1 MNRSQSNKPEGLCV
15 LERVNSEGAPSR
27 ILAAVRSAVASGRL
41 EEAAGLLDDRAM
53 RAVWAMVEQNPGRA
67 DLVCDLA
74 MILLKIGRKSEVEE
88 CCKKLLDS
96 APSAAVYNKLGCL
109 CQCMGRMS
117 EALKY
122 QQKAVEARPDRP
134 ELWANLARVL
144 METRDMQEGIEL
156 LKKAIEK
163 MPDNAPAHSN
173 FLLRLH
179 QMPELD
185 PHKLFE
191 EHKRWGRVHAPASLA
206 RTNHQNIPDP
216 DRRLRVG
223 YVSPDFRRHS
233 VAYFFESLLDG
244 HDRQDVEVYGYG
256 NVEFPDQLTERLM
269 GKFDNYRNLCD
280 LSDEAAAESVAQDRI
295 DILVD
300 LAGHSADNRLLVL
313 ARKPAPVQVTYLG
326 YPGTTGMEAV
336 DYRLTDV
343 RADPPELQQ
352 FYTEELVFLPDGFLC
367 YRPPDFA
374 PLVAPLPADQ
384 VGYITF
390 GSFNN
395 NCKINPVVTRLWAEV
410 LKANVNSRL
419 LLKLKGGD
427 EPLIRDRYLGEFEK
441 AGLSRARVEVCGWK
455 SPAEHLQTYG
465 RVDIALDTYPY
476 NGTTTTCE
484 ALWMG
489 VPTVSLVGKCHA
501 SRVGLSILTCLGL
514 EFFAASSPKEYV
526 ARATALAANR
536 PALAQIRSSMR
547 ARIATSGLCY
557 AKGFADQVETAYRQ
571 MWRRWCQARSHNLTP
586 ELTRSGGLARPS
598 IGGQVEQQV

>member
-1 MNRSQSNKPEGLCV
+1 MNRSQSNKPEGLSV

-27 ILAAVRSAVASGRL
+27 ILAAARSAVASGRL

-53 RAVWAMVEQNPGRA
+53 RAVWAMVDQNPGGA

-74 MILLKIGRKSEVEE
+74 MILLKIGRESKVEE
-88 CCKKLLDS
+88 CCRKLLDS
-96 APSAAVYNKLGCL
+96 APSAAVYNRLGCL

-144 METRDMQEGIEL
+144 IETGSTQQGIEL
-156 LKKAIEK
+156 LKRAIEK
-163 MPDNAPAHSN
+163 MPDNAQAHSN

-185 PHKLFE
+185 PGMLFE

-206 RTNHQNIPDP
+206 GTTHQNTPDP
-216 DRRLRVG
+216 DRRLRIG

-256 NVEFPDQLTERLM
+256 NVEFPDQVTERLM
-269 GKFDNYRNLCD
+269 EKFDNYRNLCD
-280 LSDEAAAESVAQDRI
+280 LSDEAAAELIAQDRI
-295 DILVD
+295 DILID

-313 ARKPAPVQVTYLG
+313 ACKPAPIQVTYLG

-374 PLVAPLPADQ
+374 PLTAPLPADH
-384 VGYITF
+384 VGHITF

-395 NCKINPVVTRLWAEV
+395 NCKMNSVITKLWAEV

-427 EPLIRDRYLGEFEK
+427 EPLIRDRYLREFEK
-441 AGLSRARVEVCGWK
+441 AGLSRATVEVCGWK

-465 RVDIALDTYPY
+465 RMDIALDTYPY

-501 SRVGLSILTCLGL
+501 SRVGLSILACLGL

-547 ARIATSGLCY
+547 ARIAASGLCH

-586 ELTRSGGLARPS
+586 KLARR
-598 IGGQVEQQV
+598 GGQVEQQV

>member
-1 MNRSQSNKPEGLCV
+1 
-15 LERVNSEGAPSR
+15 
-27 ILAAVRSAVASGRL
+27 
-41 EEAAGLLDDRAM
+41 
-53 RAVWAMVEQNPGRA
+53 
-67 DLVCDLA
+67 
-74 MILLKIGRKSEVEE
+74 
-88 CCKKLLDS
+88 
-96 APSAAVYNKLGCL
+96 
-109 CQCMGRMS
+109 MS

-144 METRDMQEGIEL
+144 METGEMQEGIEL
-156 LKKAIEK
+156 LKRAIEK
-163 MPDNAPAHSN
+163 MPDNAQAHSN

-191 EHKRWGRVHAPASLA
+191 EHKRWGRIHAPASLA
-206 RTNHQNIPDP
+206 KTAHHNTPDP

-223 YVSPDFRRHS
+223 YISPDFRRHS

-244 HDRQDVEVYGYG
+244 HDRRDVEVYGYG
-256 NVEFPDQLTERLM
+256 NVEFPDQVTERLM
-269 GKFDNYRNLCD
+269 EKFDNYRNLCD
-280 LSDEAAAESVAQDRI
+280 SSDQAAAELIEQDRI

-313 ARKPAPVQVTYLG
+313 ARKPAPIQVTYLG
-326 YPGTTGMEAV
+326 YPGTTGMDAV

-374 PLVAPLPADQ
+374 PLVTPLPADQ
-384 VGYITF
+384 VGHITF

-395 NCKINPVVTRLWAEV
+395 NCKINPAVIRLWAEV
-410 LKANVNSRL
+410 LKANLNSRL

-427 EPLIRDRYLGEFEK
+427 EPLIRDRYLGEFEEV
-441 AGLSRARVEVCGWK
+441 GLSRTRVDVCGWK

-465 RVDIALDTYPY
+465 RMDIALDTYPY

-489 VPTVSLVGKCHA
+489 APTVSLVGKCHA

-526 ARATALAANR
+526 ARAAALAANR

-547 ARIATSGLCY
+547 ARIAASGLCH
-557 AKGFADQVETAYRQ
+557 AKGFAGQVETAYRQ

-586 ELTRSGGLARPS
+586 ELTRR
-598 IGGQVEQQV
+598 GGQVEQQV